1 MKITLT
7 RVEGKVTEADKQV
20 KREDFHAANIML
32 TIWSRTAPKDGGY
45 DKCDFTV
52 EFDNGDV
59 YEGQYDLVHPSVGGL
74 PDLRKHI
81 RESLEWMAAEQA
93 APHWPEEYRRA
104 AAEML
109 KEHRDVL
116 AVF

>member
-7 RVEGKVTEADKQV
+7 RVEGKAAQATCV
-20 KREDFHAANIML
+20 DFHDANITL
-32 TIWSRTAPKDGGY
+32 TVWSRTAPKDGGY

-59 YEGQYDLVHPSVGGL
+59 YEGRYDLVHPSVDGL

-81 RESLEWMAAEQA
+81 RGSLEWMAAEQA
-93 APHWPEEYRRA
+93 APHLPEEYRRE

-109 KEHRDVL
+109 KKHRDVL
-116 AVF
+116 